1 MKIQIPKMNIKL
13 ALYLYTFILIIAGIF
28 TAFSIVTNSDRLAFA
43 QSACNT
49 QELEACTQ
57 RAIQWCVDNIP
68 AANSSQ
74 REQCVNS
81 AYNNCVSTCT
91 PTPPTNNNTTPN
103 TNLIYDCYTGGIF
116 EGCPNQDGQGRFGR
130 TNQQTCIMAAQ
141 TLNCYS
147 PNSNRTITG
156 RNPTGAT
163 CARWRV
169 YECTGANAC
178 PTAGNG
184 CQGNVIGENLTEAQA
199 RDLLNSTNSCSV
211 RQADCMS
218 TQASP
223 VLDFPPQLFIS
234 QIRCAANCYPT
245 NTVVTEVPDQ
255 PQQTSPAAC
264 EHPCGPSD
272 NSRACQNGL
281 TCTNLG
287 GVYKCRLTDHPEWIA
302 CQPPQTQTVACND
315 ECNTTD
321 KLCGNGLTCT
331 NIAGINRCRLPA
343 NPSSATCQPEQP
355 QTVACNDEC
364 NTTNRLCG
372 NGLTCTNV
380 AGTNRCRLPANPSS
394 ANCQPAVVQP
404 KCNDLCNNTDLLCPS
419 GLSCTNID
427 GTNRCRLPS
436 NTSSATCQPQEVI
449 PPNYK
454 IEKVLEGNQGP
465 FNIGELVTF
474 RVRITNIGQTTLTN
488 VRFRDVYNSNY
499 ITYVGGSAI
508 KSSGGSISD
517 INPHLTLKI
526 NGEIQIANVASSS
539 VLGSIAPGNY
549 YEFTLKFIAKAPTS
563 STCNVGYADLPDLPE
578 ISDDACLPIK
588 NIDTDL

>member
-1 MKIQIPKMNIKL
+1 MNIKV

-43 QSACNT
+43 QSADSCPGNSNFQT
-49 QELEACTQ
+49 IDQCTQ
-57 RAIQWCVDNIP
+57 SCIQGGMQNNNPQWVEGCYN
-68 AANSSQ
+68 A
-74 REQCVNS
+74 CVNICVGNGGTGGTPAS
-81 AYNNCVSTCT
+81 CGDGQYNPPGETPENCPSDYNASQ
-91 PTPPTNNNTTPN
+91 NNNN
-103 TNLIYDCYTGGIF
+103 NSGGTS
-116 EGCPNQDGQGRFGR
+116 GS
-130 TNQQTCIMAAQ
+130 TNQGYIGTIGTQSGKYQNGKCESGLWQLYECSAQ
-141 TLNCYS
+141 QNACGTYAQGC
-147 PNSNRTITG
+147 
-156 RNPTGAT
+156 NPTTSAIKIVGESEAM
-163 CARWRV
+163 AFI
-169 YECTGANAC
+169 
-178 PTAGNG
+178 AG
-184 CQGNVIGENLTEAQA
+184 TP
-199 RDLLNSTNSCSV
+199 SCSV
-211 RQADCMS
+211 RQADCIKTS
-218 TQASP
+218 GVNLVFRSR
-223 VLDFPPQLFIS
+223 I
-234 QIRCAANCYPT
+234 NCSGDCFPT
-245 NTVVTEVPDQ
+245 NTVTPPTPTNPPVQ
-255 PQQTSPAAC
+255 PSLAAC

-272 NSRACQNGL
+272 NGRACQNGL

-287 GVYKCRLTDHPEWIA
+287 GGYKCRLTDHPEWVA
-302 CQPPQTQTVACND
+302 CQPPQTQTVSCND
-315 ECNTTD
+315 ECNTSD
-321 KLCGNGLTCT
+321 RLCGNGLTCT

-343 NPSSATCQPEQP
+343 NLSSATCQPEQP

-394 ANCQPAVVQP
+394 ATCQPAVVQP